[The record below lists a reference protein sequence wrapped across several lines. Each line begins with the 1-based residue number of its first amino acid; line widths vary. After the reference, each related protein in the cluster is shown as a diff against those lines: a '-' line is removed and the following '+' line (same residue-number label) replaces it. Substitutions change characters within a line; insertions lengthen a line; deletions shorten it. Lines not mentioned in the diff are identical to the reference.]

1 MSIVTMHKLNKDERY
16 DRLQQVFHSAFN
28 TCLGVIVYIII
39 SLNLD
44 KSSSTMVIEIS
55 VMYQYYAHNLYL
67 IGMLQDSN

>member
-1 MSIVTMHKLNKDERY
+1 MKDMI
-16 DRLQQVFHSAFN
+16 RLQQVFHSAFN

-44 KSSSTMVIEIS
+44 KPSSTMVNIEIS